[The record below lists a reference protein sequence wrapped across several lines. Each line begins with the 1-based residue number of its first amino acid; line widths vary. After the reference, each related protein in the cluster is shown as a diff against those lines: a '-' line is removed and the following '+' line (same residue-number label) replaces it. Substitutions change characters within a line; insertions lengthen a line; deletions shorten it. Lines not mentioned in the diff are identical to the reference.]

1 MNKFLRIVT
10 VLAVPVLM
18 AACAHPITLKSD
30 LDKIPAVKSE
40 QKIQKSVGYYIE
52 PILLASE
59 VTTPGGGGDKVKY
72 FPYQDIEPG
81 FFKVLSNV
89 FKDVNRLKSAQ
100 DGEAI
105 SKYDISFI
113 FTPVLQTNSSSQSAL
128 TWPPT
133 RFWTELTC
141 KITDKNGQ
149 LIVEKKVIGDGAAQ
163 FEEFTKDFSLSA
175 RRSTEDLLQKLQKEL
190 LETPELRK

>member
-1 MNKFLRIVT
+1 MRLAT
-10 VLAVPVLM
+10 VLAMPVLM

-30 LDKIPAVKSE
+30 LERIPAVQAQ
-40 QKIQKSVGYYIE
+40 QKIPKSVGYYIE

-59 VTTPGGGGDKVKY
+59 VTTPGGGGDSVKY

-81 FFKVLSNV
+81 FYKVLSNV

-105 SKYDISFI
+105 SKYDISLI
-113 FTPVLQTNSSSQSAL
+113 FTPMLQTSSSSSSAL

-133 RFWTELTC
+133 KFTTQLTC

-149 LIVEKKVIGDGAAQ
+149 LILEKKIMGDGVAQ
-163 FEEFTKDFSLSA
+163 FEEFAKDHSLSA
-175 RRSTEDLLQKLQKEL
+175 RRATEDLLKKLQNEL
-190 LETPELRK
+190 LESPELRK